1 MPIPDACMERAK
13 KRAVSALGM
22 FLLRVS
28 SSLVGLC
35 LLLLANPAGKAAE
48 SSAME
53 RRIMQEEQHLQR
65 LAGASKPGPIL
76 FEIPSQAIAPALIQ
90 FGEQAGTSVLIQ
102 HEAGEVQSAGLM
114 GAYPPLVGLERLLA
128 GTGLGFRV
136 TDAGIVVFRPAA
148 HGGAE
153 KVDAALAKRQTSV
166 WGRIGALFAGVALGG
181 GGGLAAA
188 EAGQTDGGNA
198 FIEEIVVTAQKRE
211 QAITDVGLTINAFSG
226 EDVRDFR
233 LDDVTNLDSYNANIN
248 IKTTL
253 AGSNPVV
260 TVRGVGQNDFN
271 ANTNSSV
278 GIYVDGVF
286 QPSSASF
293 AAVLFDVE
301 RIEVLKGPQGT
312 LYGRNSTGGAIN
324 VISRYPTQEFDGY
337 VNVGVGDYDLLEVET
352 AVGGG
357 LGENTAGRLSL
368 KYSRQGESFHSDLLS
383 GDDFGDADDISVR
396 GQLLFAPSDNLDIR
410 LIARHSAYEGPPSP
424 RTFFGTQDPV
434 TGETCAAVLANDSSF
449 RNCVGPA
456 GFPDPT
462 RFPVAGPLQ
471 ASDDDPFTHV
481 HDADDLALLTFDSDI
496 SAMVVDV
503 NWRLSDTLSLTSIS
517 GYDFLDRVFVE
528 NVGSHVLQ
536 FGILTHDEEISQFS
550 QEVRL
555 TNEAASVSW
564 ILGAYYAKFDF
575 ESENIFRTR
584 DLLVPFLGGNMF
596 WDNDQS
602 TTSWALFG
610 NADWRF
616 SDSLTLV
623 LGLRYSSD
631 DVDFTGGTDIVN
643 TDDLSNIDAGTILA
657 GLTDADNNFDDENV
671 STRVALEYRPTD
683 DWLVYGA
690 VATGFKTGGFFGDF
704 TFEEDELLPADSESL
719 VAYEGGFK
727 ATLAGGR
734 MQLNGSIFFNDYQ
747 DIQTI
752 VAGPIFPILGN
763 VDEAEIFGVDLDLT
777 AVPLQGLTTKLSVS
791 FLDSEL
797 SAYGTLADGSAAVP
811 AGNSLPNAPEMQVVA
826 LARYE
831 FPLSDALSASIQVDF
846 KYTDDMFRDAEN
858 TVIVATDSYTLVN
871 ARATVFESTG
881 EQWEVAV
888 WGKNLGDEVYRTGG
902 ILVPFGFANGE
913 FGDPRTFGLSV
924 SYYFQ

>member
-1 MPIPDACMERAK
+1 MGQVK
-13 KRAVSALGM
+13 KKAASALGC
-22 FLLRVS
+22 FLLHAS

-35 LLLLANPAGKAAE
+35 LLLPASLASDATE
-48 SSAME
+48 SSATE
-53 RRIMQEEQHLQR
+53 RRTMQAEQPLRHPVE
-65 LAGASKPGPIL
+65 APSPGPIA

-102 HEAGEVQSAGLM
+102 HEASGVETAGLI
-114 GAYPPLVGLERLLA
+114 GAYPPLAGLERLLA
-128 GTGLGFRV
+128 GTGLDFRV
-136 TDAGIVVFRPAA
+136 TDAGIAVFRRAAYAAANQADVAPA
-148 HGGAE
+148 
-153 KVDAALAKRQTSV
+153 KTRTSA
-166 WGRIGALFAGVALGG
+166 WGRIAALFTGLALGG
-181 GGGLAAA
+181 GAGSAAA
-188 EAGQTDGGNA
+188 QAGETDGGSYY
-198 FIEEIVVTAQKRE
+198 IEEIVVTAQKRE
-211 QAITDVGLTINAFSG
+211 QAITDVGVTVNAFSG
-226 EDVRDFR
+226 EDVRNFR
-233 LDDVTNLDSYNANIN
+233 LDDVTNLDGLNANVN

-293 AAVLFDVE
+293 GAALFDVE
-301 RIEVLKGPQGT
+301 RVEVLKGPQGT

-324 VISRYPTQEFDGY
+324 VISSYPTQEFDGY
-337 VNVGVGDYDLLEVET
+337 VNVGVGDYDLFEAE
-352 AVGGG
+352 AAAGGG
-357 LGENTAGRLSL
+357 LAENAAGRFSL
-368 KYSRQGESFHSDLLS
+368 KYSRQGESFHTDLLS
-383 GDDFGDADDISVR
+383 GDDFGSADDISVR
-396 GQLLFAPSDNLDIR
+396 GQLMFTPSDAMDIR
-410 LIARHSAYEGPPSP
+410 LIARHSKYEGPSSP
-424 RTFFGTQDPV
+424 RTFFGTQDPD
-434 TGETCAAVLANDSSF
+434 TGETCAAVLADDSSF

-456 GFPDPT
+456 GFPDPA

-481 HDADDLALLTFDSDI
+481 HDADDLALMTFDSDI
-496 SAMVVDV
+496 SAMVVDI
-503 NWRLSDTLSLTSIS
+503 NWQLSDTLSLTSIS
-517 GYDFLDRVFVE
+517 GYDLLDRTFTE

-536 FGILTHDEEISQFS
+536 FGMLTHDEEIEQFS

-555 TNEAASVSW
+555 TNEAADVSW
-564 ILGAYYAKFDF
+564 ILGAYYSKFDF
-575 ESENIFRTR
+575 ASENLFRTR
-584 DLLVPFLGGNMF
+584 NLFVPILGGNMF
-596 WDNDQS
+596 WDNDQT

-616 SDSLTLV
+616 SDTLTLV

-631 DVDFTGGTDIVN
+631 EVDFVGGTDVVN
-643 TDDLSNIDAGTILA
+643 TYDLANINASTILY
-657 GLTDADNNFDDENV
+657 GVTDADNSFDDENV
-671 STRVALEYRPTD
+671 SARVSLEYRPTD

-690 VATGFKTGGFFGDF
+690 IATGFKTGGFFGDF

-734 MQLNGSIFFNDYQ
+734 MQLNGSVFFNDYQ

-752 VAGPIFPILGN
+752 VAGPVFPILGN

-777 AVPLQGLTTKLSVS
+777 AVPMQGLTTKLSVS

-797 SAYGTLADGSAAVP
+797 SAYGTTADGSPAVP
-811 AGNSLPNAPEMQVVA
+811 AGNSLPNAPDMQVA
-826 LARYE
+826 GMARYE
-831 FPLSDALSASIQVDF
+831 FPISDALSASIQVDF

-858 TVIVATDSYTLVN
+858 TVIVATESYTLVN
-871 ARATVFESTG
+871 ARATVFESLSAK
-881 EQWEVAV
+881 WEVAL

-913 FGDPRTFGLSV
+913 YGEPRTYGLSV